1 MTMTRRSLAALLLIA
16 SGCTGEEQKASR
28 TDTVASS
35 VPVPAKDS
43 VPKTD
48 ADIAAARTPAVVAFE
63 SFDFAKQKV
72 DSASVH
78 ALSLNEARLLR
89 GMVFGRHGRH
99 FADDQLIQKYLEGR
113 SWYKA
118 DSAFTNDRLND
129 IERENLDVIRGAEAL
144 RHATIQ
150 PGDLRYFRGT
160 VVTSAM
166 LGRHTPQEW
175 KLLESEI
182 WAINGHAFNDVPDPD
197 DEFGADSSESLQ
209 LYYNNRYWYRAGRS
223 LQHADLSP
231 EDRAILDTIT
241 VARIKDLGSWVTF
254 GMMRLFQNT
263 PLSENNLVGNG
274 IADLRMMRNE
284 IYALRGR
291 EFTTPW
297 IRRKLMTLGYKPNG
311 TFRESDL
318 TEIDRQN
325 IALIRKVE
333 ERKHEELSTTELV
346 GQNFV
351 GTPNAF
357 VRLLRNEIFAR
368 HGRVFKD
375 KALQAYFSSM
385 PWYKPNPAFN
395 ESMLSAREKQNVATL
410 LAHEK
415 LMASGGGYPEG

>member
-1 MTMTRRSLAALLLIA
+1 MIIKRRLVGVLLLIA
-16 SGCTGEEQKASR
+16 AGCTDGSKEESR
-28 TDTVASS
+28 TDTVATSAS
-35 VPVPAKDS
+35 VPVKDS
-43 VPKTD
+43 LPKTD

-72 DSASVH
+72 DSASVY
-78 ALSLNEARLLR
+78 ALSLDEARLLR

-99 FADDQLIQKYLEGR
+99 FADDRLIQKYLDGQ
-113 SWYKA
+113 SWYRP

-129 IERENLDVIRGAEAL
+129 VERENLDVIRGAEAS

-150 PGDLRYFRGT
+150 PGDLRYQRGKVIT
-160 VVTSAM
+160 TTM
-166 LGRHTPQEW
+166 LGRHTPQQW
-175 KLLESEI
+175 KLIESEI
-182 WAINGHAFNDVPDPD
+182 WAINGHAFNDIPDPE
-197 DEFGADSSESLQ
+197 DEFAADSSESLQ
-209 LYYNNRYWYRAGRS
+209 LYYNDRYWYRAGRA

-241 VARIKDLGSWVTF
+241 VARIKDLGSWVTV
-254 GMMRLFQNT
+254 GMMRMFQAT
-263 PLSENNLVGNG
+263 ALSEKNIEGNG

-297 IRRKLMTLGYKPNG
+297 IRRRLALYGYKPNG

-318 TEIDRQN
+318 TEIERQN

-333 ERKHEELSTTELV
+333 ERKHGELSTTELI

-351 GTPNAF
+351 NTPVAF

-385 PWYKPNPAFN
+385 PWYKPNAAFDD
-395 ESMLSAREKQNVATL
+395 SMLTAIEKANVATL

-415 LMASGGGYPEG
+415 LMASGGRYPEG